1 LKIGLFDA
9 AIVFLTLL
17 PCFAQEKPLI
27 RVPVRLVIAPTS
39 VTDQQG
45 KFINGLS
52 LSDFT
57 LFDNDVPQQIHE
69 DADFLPISLAVAI
82 ETNLTV
88 EGILPRIRELGPLL
102 GTLVVGDGGECS
114 IMTFD
119 KHISVVQNFTGDL
132 GRLTQALQHV
142 EFNYASSHLIDATLQ
157 AIHLLKQRPPERRR
171 ILLLISETRDRGS
184 ESKLRDAVA
193 EAELNNI
200 LIYSLNVSR
209 AHAVRNVFL
218 PAYNGPAHTAI
229 SLDVKALIQEIYGG
243 LKTLVI
249 ENPLS
254 VLTRYTGGRQYPFL
268 KQHSLEEAVTKIGE
282 EIHGQ
287 YLLSYSPTNLGEGG
301 YHKIRVELSKT
312 GLTVRSRPGYWSMD
326 EPGTNSMW
334 GRLETCGRLEIG
346 LLVRSFI
353 GRADYQSA
361 AGYQPAPQC
370 F

>member
-1 LKIGLFDA
+1 MIF
-9 AIVFLTLL
+9 FLILSPL
-17 PCFAQEKPLI
+17 FAQPQEPLI

-45 KFINGLS
+45 KFINGLA

-88 EGILPRIRELGPLL
+88 EGILPRVRELGPLL

-119 KHISVVQNFTGDL
+119 KHINLVQNFTGDL
-132 GRLTQALQHV
+132 GRLTQALQHI
-142 EFNYASSHLIDATLQ
+142 EFSYASSHLIDATLQ

-184 ESKLRDAVA
+184 ESTLRDAVA

-209 AHAVRNVFL
+209 AHAASKIFL
-218 PAYNGPAHTAI
+218 PSGGGPSI
-229 SLDVKALIQEIYGG
+229 DIKALIQEIYDG

-254 VLTRYTGGRQYPFL
+254 VLTRYTGGRQYPFY
-268 KQHSLEEAVTKIGE
+268 KQHSLEDAVTKIGE

-287 YLLSYSPTNLGEGG
+287 YLLSYSPTNLGESG

-312 GLTVRSRPGYWSMD
+312 GFKVRSRPGYWSMD
-326 EPGTNSMW
+326 AVAQAFLPVWVSDN
-334 GRLETCGRLEIG
+334 
-346 LLVRSFI
+346 
-353 GRADYQSA
+353 
-361 AGYQPAPQC
+361 
-370 F
+370 

>member
-1 LKIGLFDA
+1 MSYSQPHKLWGRLAICRRLKIGLFDA
-9 AIVFLTLL
+9 AIFFLTLL

-52 LSDFT
+52 VSDFT
-57 LFDNDVPQQIHE
+57 LFDNDIPQQIHE

-82 ETNLTV
+82 ETDLTV

-119 KHISVVQNFTGDL
+119 KHINVVQTFTSDL
-132 GRLTQALQHV
+132 GRLTQALQHI
-142 EFNYASSHLIDATLQ
+142 EFSYASSHLIDATLQ
-157 AIHLLKQRPPERRR
+157 AIRLLKQRPAERRR

-209 AHAVRNVFL
+209 AHAAGKIFPGGL
-218 PAYNGPAHTAI
+218 T
-229 SLDVKALIQEIYGG
+229 LDLKALIQEIYGG

-254 VLTRYTGGRQYPFL
+254 VLTRYTGGRQYPFY
-268 KQHSLEEAVTKIGE
+268 KQHSLEDAVTKIGE

-287 YLLSYSPTNLGEGG
+287 YLLSYSPANLGEGG
-301 YHKIRVELSKT
+301 YHKIRVDLNRT
-312 GLTVRSRPGYWSMD
+312 GFTVRSRPGYWSMD
-326 EPGTNSMW
+326 EP
-334 GRLETCGRLEIG
+334 
-346 LLVRSFI
+346 
-353 GRADYQSA
+353 SA
-361 AGYQPAPQC
+361 N
-370 F
+370 

>member
-1 LKIGLFDA
+1 VSCSPPPKSAKRGLARISPPLRNFVPVPDLPLRSMFG
-9 AIVFLTLL
+9 FLILFPL
-17 PCFAQEKPLI
+17 FAQEPPLI

-45 KFINGLS
+45 KFINGLT
-52 LSDFT
+52 LSDFK
-57 LFDNDVPQQIHE
+57 LFDNDAPQQIHE
-69 DADFLPISLAVAI
+69 DSDFLPISLAVAI

-114 IMTFD
+114 ILTFD
-119 KHISVVQNFTGDL
+119 KHINVVQDFTADL

-142 EFNYASSHLIDATLQ
+142 EFSYASSHLIDATLQ
-157 AIHLLKQRPPERRR
+157 AIHLLKQRPSERRR
-171 ILLLISETRDRGS
+171 ILILISETRDRGS

-209 AHAVRNVFL
+209 AHAAAQIFPGGL
-218 PAYNGPAHTAI
+218 
-229 SLDVKALIQEIYGG
+229 SLDIKALIQEIYGG
-243 LKTLVI
+243 IKTLVI

-268 KQHSLEEAVTKIGE
+268 KQRSLEDAVTRIGE

-287 YLLSYSPTNLGEGG
+287 YLLSYSPSNLEEGG
-301 YHKIRVELSKT
+301 FHKIRVELSKT

-326 EPGTNSMW
+326 QPGTN
-334 GRLETCGRLEIG
+334 
-346 LLVRSFI
+346 
-353 GRADYQSA
+353 
-361 AGYQPAPQC
+361 
-370 F
+370 

>member
-1 LKIGLFDA
+1 LRNFVPVPDLPL
-9 AIVFLTLL
+9 AIIICFILTPL
-17 PCFAQEKPLI
+17 FAQPQEPLV

-39 VTDQQG
+39 VTDQHG
-45 KFINGLS
+45 KFINGLT
-52 LSDFT
+52 LPDFT

-119 KHISVVQNFTGDL
+119 KHINVVQNFTSDL
-132 GRLTQALQHV
+132 GRLTQALQHI

-157 AIHLLKQRPPERRR
+157 AIHLLKQRPAERRR

-209 AHAVRNVFL
+209 AHAAGKIFL
-218 PAYNGPAHTAI
+218 PSNGGPSI
-229 SLDVKALIQEIYGG
+229 DVKALIQEIYGG
-243 LKTLVI
+243 IKTLVI

-268 KQHSLEEAVTKIGE
+268 KLHSLEDAVTRIGE

-287 YLLSYSPTNLGEGG
+287 YLLSYSPSNLGEGG
-301 YHKIRVELSKT
+301 YHKIRVDLNKT

-326 EPGTNSMW
+326 EPATN
-334 GRLETCGRLEIG
+334 
-346 LLVRSFI
+346 
-353 GRADYQSA
+353 
-361 AGYQPAPQC
+361 
-370 F
+370 